1 MRGCWIDLTWVA
13 ARGREEMR
21 RESCRK
27 WQSLLPNHVEHV
39 SVRVDT
45 DKTGKCTPTW
55 NTVQDGGGPVCVCV
69 CSDWLDLLWGRVVIT
84 HMRTVRCHVLRQD
97 VCVQT
102 SSKSRGALPPVRRNV
117 LKSFMWE
124 NTLVQKHTSVSAGQN
139 VPLLHTNTVYRMS
152 SPLCPHVLVVT
163 CHCP

>member
-27 WQSLLPNHVEHV
+27 WQSLLSNHVEHV

-55 NTVQDGGGPVCVCV
+55 NTVQDGGSPVCVVFWLIGFALGESSNYTHAYCTLSRVATRCWRADELKQPRRSPPGTQERFKVFHVRKYTCAKAHQCV
-69 CSDWLDLLWGRVVIT
+69 GWTKCTTAS
-84 HMRTVRCHVLRQD
+84 H
-97 VCVQT
+97 
-102 SSKSRGALPPVRRNV
+102 
-117 LKSFMWE
+117 
-124 NTLVQKHTSVSAGQN
+124 KHS
-139 VPLLHTNTVYRMS
+139 L
-152 SPLCPHVLVVT
+152 
-163 CHCP
+163 